1 MAFRPQAGELPNNA
15 QPQWPNYSTAIE
27 ICWLKANLDWIYLC
41 ANLRR
46 STLDR
51 CQERRGE
58 ERMRYD
64 ALKRTRRRGLKSGCV
79 CVCRRMQTPLTRKRA
94 TRGKLLR
101 NACLG
106 MDKEY
111 HRS

>member
-58 ERMRYD
+58 D
-64 ALKRTRRRGLKSGCV
+64 ALRRAEADPASWVEEWMRV
-79 CVCRRMQTPLTRKRA
+79 RM
-94 TRGKLLR
+94 
-101 NACLG
+101 
-106 MDKEY
+106 
-111 HRS
+111 